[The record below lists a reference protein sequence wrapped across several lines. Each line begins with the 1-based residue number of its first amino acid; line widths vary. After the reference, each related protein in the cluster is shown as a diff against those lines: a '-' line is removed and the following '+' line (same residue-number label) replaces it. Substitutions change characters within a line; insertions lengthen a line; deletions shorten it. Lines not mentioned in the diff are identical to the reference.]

1 MRSLSLLMAIFLM
14 TVPLLAAQTA
24 DDGKIHDDVVA
35 KLAAD
40 TDVRGGGFDVIVKN
54 GMVTLKGQVHS
65 QKAKEKAEKITKK
78 VKGVVGVDNQLQI
91 FGTSKLQPNTRSN
104 AALTLLRISPISLN
118 GIADHLRS
126 SASSASL

>member
-1 MRSLSLLMAIFLM
+1 MRPLSLLMMVLSLTI
-14 TVPLLAAQTA
+14 VPLLVAQTA
-24 DDGKIHDDVVA
+24 DDGKIHDNVVA

-78 VKGVVGVDNQLQI
+78 VKGVVGVNNQLQI
-91 FGTSKLQPNTRSN
+91 FGNQ
-104 AALTLLRISPISLN
+104 
-118 GIADHLRS
+118 
-126 SASSASL
+126 